1 MNQSQITAL
10 AAMVQRDEEASAPID
25 PYIEIEAKPYAE
37 LPANKRNAMARR
49 ISGIVAAKNKVR
61 RNMVHD
67 RLSSWGEWRVK
78 SNIKTPTK
86 TYNPDDEVMAEGFD
100 HALLT
105 DFDSAMI
112 VIDTAIGKLNKID
125 RIMLELEY
133 SRECK
138 DPLKQWNNEM
148 MASRSQSTYD
158 NRLRA
163 LQLDPRII
171 KACGY

>member
-1 MNQSQITAL
+1 MNETQINTL
-10 AAMVQRDEEASAPID
+10 AAMVASDNEASDQID

-37 LPANKRNAMARR
+37 LSTNRRNEMARR

-61 RNMVHD
+61 RSMVHD

-86 TYNPDDEVMAEGFD
+86 TYNPDDEVMAEGYD

-112 VIDTAIGKLNKID
+112 VIDTAISKLNKID
-125 RIMLELEY
+125 RVMLELEY
-133 SRECK
+133 SREYK

-148 MASRSQSTYD
+148 KASRSQSTYD